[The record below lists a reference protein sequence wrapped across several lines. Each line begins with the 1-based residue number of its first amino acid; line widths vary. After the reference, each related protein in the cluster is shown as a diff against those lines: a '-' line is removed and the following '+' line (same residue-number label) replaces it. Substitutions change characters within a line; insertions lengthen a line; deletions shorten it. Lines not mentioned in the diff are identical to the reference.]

1 MIYEKLPVSFLMALA
16 SEKAGSATSAIART
30 LLENLD
36 AARGMNIKE
45 LAALCHTA
53 PSSISR
59 FCREVG
65 FEGYAELREA
75 LETVRMRY
83 ERPSAS
89 SDPRRRAEDYL
100 QKVAGSLRDAAGA
113 DLAKVRRLCEEIA
126 RYPRVAAFGLLKA
139 EAAAI
144 GLQCDLL
151 MLGRQIRT
159 SVSYG
164 EQLQYIASAGAD
176 DLILLFSCTG
186 SYFEYQELG
195 LMREKL
201 MLPHIWMVSGEEKP
215 REEYIDGVILYRS
228 HAQAG
233 HPYQLQFIAGL
244 IAQEYAA
251 MLDERGEADGDR
263 D

>member
-30 LLENLD
+30 LLEN
-36 AARGMNIKE
+36 
-45 LAALCHTA
+45 
-53 PSSISR
+53 
-59 FCREVG
+59 
-65 FEGYAELREA
+65 
-75 LETVRMRY
+75 
-83 ERPSAS
+83 
-89 SDPRRRAEDYL
+89 
-100 QKVAGSLRDAAGA
+100 
-113 DLAKVRRLCEEIA
+113 RL
-126 RYPRVAAFGLLKA
+126 
-139 EAAAI
+139 
-144 GLQCDLL
+144 
-151 MLGRQIRT
+151 M
-159 SVSYG
+159 
-164 EQLQYIASAGAD
+164 
-176 DLILLFSCTG
+176 
-186 SYFEYQELG
+186 LG

-201 MLPHIWMVSGEEKP
+201 MLPRIWMVSGEEKP

>member
-1 MIYEKLPVSFLMALA
+1 
-16 SEKAGSATSAIART
+16 
-30 LLENLD
+30 
-36 AARGMNIKE
+36 
-45 LAALCHTA
+45 
-53 PSSISR
+53 
-59 FCREVG
+59 
-65 FEGYAELREA
+65 
-75 LETVRMRY
+75 
-83 ERPSAS
+83 
-89 SDPRRRAEDYL
+89 
-100 QKVAGSLRDAAGA
+100 
-113 DLAKVRRLCEEIA
+113 
-126 RYPRVAAFGLLKA
+126 
-139 EAAAI
+139 
-144 GLQCDLL
+144 